1 MYISASF
8 KKFFAIFIYQY
19 SQVEEKGFR
28 RLTPKQSVGLK
39 HAGVVITFESIEKD
53 ASGNITNITVRQDP
67 VSEKNK
73 PKAFIHWV
81 SHPVLASV
89 RSYERLYVLLI
100 ITLFLSHSEM

>member
-1 MYISASF
+1 L
-8 KKFFAIFIYQY
+8 
-19 SQVEEKGFR
+19 QVEEKGFR

-89 RSYERLYVLLI
+89 RLYERLYVFQVINYYTILF
-100 ITLFLSHSEM
+100 TL